1 MAVSDRGNIRRRLAV
16 LLASVAVC
24 MNGVQPLPAHAQ
36 ENSFGLASVADEDAK
51 MLLRANELVYNRDA
65 ERVTASGGV
74 QIYYNR
80 YRMVA
85 QRVEY
90 DQQSGRVIARGNIEL
105 IEPDGNRIY
114 ADELDV
120 TDDFGQGFLN
130 TLRVETT
137 DNTRIAAESAERLPG
152 DLMVLNN
159 GVYTA
164 CLPCA
169 QKPGKAPLWQVKA
182 QRVIQNGQTHTVR
195 LENARFELFGMPIGF
210 LPFIEV
216 PDHTVERKSGFLF
229 PTMSLDDNLG
239 FGVTVPFYHVFSPH
253 MDATLSPT
261 YYTGQGVLLQAE
273 IRNRFETGD
282 HKFRFAGIN
291 QRDPHAFNT
300 GSSDYS
306 ADTRLMAA
314 SEGRFQINPRWT
326 FGWDV
331 MVQSDNN
338 FSKTYSLDGVSD
350 DVFRNEVYLTGLGER
365 NHFDLHAFY
374 FNVQDTSY
382 INDAEK
388 RQAIVYPSLDYK
400 YIAPQPVAGGELSVT
415 TNFTNLSRREEDF
428 QVENANDP
436 TASFAGLEGNYSRFT
451 TEAEWKR
458 TFTTPGGLLLTP
470 ILAARG
476 DAVRY
481 SASDTTY
488 VSPYDDTR
496 TYTYDGLEGS
506 GSYGR
511 YMVTAGLEARYP
523 FLITGENSSHI
534 VEPIAQVF
542 VRPDEPLAGGL
553 PNEDAQSF
561 VFDATN
567 LFERDK
573 FSGFDRLEGGTRA
586 NVGLRYTG
594 SFDNGVGLRSV
605 VGQSFH
611 LGGQNSFATEDL
623 VNAGDNSGLET
634 DRSDYV
640 GMAGIDLPIGISLEA
655 GARFDEE
662 TFDLQRTDASIAY
675 TSARISGSLVYTQIE
690 AQPEYGS
697 SSDTELLQSSTRFQ
711 VNENWSLSGSAIWDL
726 REQEIIRRGI
736 GITYADECTIFTL
749 AYSDE
754 PASSTNANDW
764 SISARIT
771 FRTLGDIDLGSGSL

>member
-1 MAVSDRGNIRRRLAV
+1 MAVNDRGNIRRRLAV

-24 MNGVQPLPAHAQ
+24 MNGIQPLHAQ
-36 ENSFGLASVADEDAK
+36 ESGLGIPSMADEDAK
-51 MLLRANELVYNRDA
+51 MLLRANELVYNQDVQK
-65 ERVTASGGV
+65 VTATGGV
-74 QIYYNR
+74 QIHYNR

-90 DQQSGRVIARGNIEL
+90 DQKTGRVIARGNIEL

-120 TDDFGQGFLN
+120 TDDFAEGFLN
-130 TLRVETT
+130 SLRVETT

-169 QKPGKAPLWQVKA
+169 KKPGRAPLWQVKA
-182 QRVIQNGQTHTVR
+182 ERVVQNGQTQTVR

-210 LPFIEV
+210 LPFLEV

-229 PTMSLDDNLG
+229 PTMSIDDNLG
-239 FGVTVPFYHVFSPH
+239 FGITVPYYRVFSPH

-261 YYTGQGVLLQAE
+261 YYTGQGLLLE
-273 IRNRFETGD
+273 GEVRNRFETGD
-282 HKFRFAGIN
+282 HTFRFAGIN
-291 QRDPHAFNT
+291 QRDPGSFTA
-300 GSSDYS
+300 GSSDER
-306 ADTRLMAA
+306 ADSRFMAA
-314 SEGRFQINPRWT
+314 SEAHFRINPRWT

-331 MVQSDNN
+331 MIQSDNN
-338 FSKTYSLDGVSD
+338 FSKTYSLDHVDD
-350 DVFRNEVYLTGLGER
+350 DVFRNEFYLTGLGKR
-365 NHFDLHAFY
+365 NHFDLRAFY
-374 FNVQDTSY
+374 FNVQDVAYESTL
-382 INDAEK
+382 EQQ
-388 RQAIVYPSLDYK
+388 QAIVYPSLDYQ
-400 YIAPQPVAGGELSVT
+400 YIAPEPVAGGELSIT
-415 TNFTNLSRREEDF
+415 TNLTNLTRREDDF
-428 QVENANDP
+428 FDNGLTDRFP
-436 TASFAGLEGNYSRFT
+436 GLEGSYSRFT

-458 TFTTPGGLLLTP
+458 TFTTENGLLLTP

-476 DAVRY
+476 DATRHTS
-481 SASDTTY
+481 SAPTLYPGDFE
-488 VSPYDDTR
+488 DD
-496 TYTYDGLEGS
+496 GAHS
-506 GSYGR
+506 R

-534 VEPIAQVF
+534 IEPVAQVF
-542 VRPDEPLAGGL
+542 VRPDEQMAGGL

-561 VFDATN
+561 VFDATS

-573 FSGFDRLEGGTRA
+573 FSGFDRIEGGTRA

-594 SFDNGVGLRSV
+594 SFDNGVGLRGV
-605 VGQSFH
+605 AGQSFH
-611 LGGQNSFATEDL
+611 IAGQNSFATGDL
-623 VNAGDNSGLET
+623 VYAGANSGLDT

-640 GMAGIDLPIGISLEA
+640 GMAGIDLPIGVSLEA

-662 TFDLQRTDASIAY
+662 TFDLQRTDASISY
-675 TSARISGSLVYTQIE
+675 TSSRLSGSLIYTQIE
-690 AQPEYGS
+690 SQPEYGS
-697 SSDTELLQSSTRFQ
+697 LADTELLQPAARLR
-711 VNENWSLSGSAIWDL
+711 VNENWSLSGSAVWDMK
-726 REQEIIRRGI
+726 EQEVIRRGI
-736 GITYADECTIFTL
+736 GVTYADECTIFTL
-749 AYSDE
+749 AYTDE

-771 FRTLGDIDLGSGSL
+771 FRTLGDIDIGSGSL

>member
-1 MAVSDRGNIRRRLAV
+1 
-16 LLASVAVC
+16 
-24 MNGVQPLPAHAQ
+24 
-36 ENSFGLASVADEDAK
+36 
-51 MLLRANELVYNRDA
+51 
-65 ERVTASGGV
+65 
-74 QIYYNR
+74 
-80 YRMVA
+80 
-85 QRVEY
+85 
-90 DQQSGRVIARGNIEL
+90 
-105 IEPDGNRIY
+105 
-114 ADELDV
+114 
-120 TDDFGQGFLN
+120 
-130 TLRVETT
+130 
-137 DNTRIAAESAERLPG
+137 
-152 DLMVLNN
+152 
-159 GVYTA
+159 
-164 CLPCA
+164 
-169 QKPGKAPLWQVKA
+169 
-182 QRVIQNGQTHTVR
+182 
-195 LENARFELFGMPIGF
+195 
-210 LPFIEV
+210 
-216 PDHTVERKSGFLF
+216 
-229 PTMSLDDNLG
+229 
-239 FGVTVPFYHVFSPH
+239 
-253 MDATLSPT
+253 
-261 YYTGQGVLLQAE
+261 
-273 IRNRFETGD
+273 
-282 HKFRFAGIN
+282 
-291 QRDPHAFNT
+291 
-300 GSSDYS
+300 
-306 ADTRLMAA
+306 
-314 SEGRFQINPRWT
+314 
-326 FGWDV
+326 
-331 MVQSDNN
+331 
-338 FSKTYSLDGVSD
+338 
-350 DVFRNEVYLTGLGER
+350 
-365 NHFDLHAFY
+365 
-374 FNVQDTSY
+374 
-382 INDAEK
+382 
-388 RQAIVYPSLDYK
+388 
-400 YIAPQPVAGGELSVT
+400 VT

-428 QVENANDP
+428 QVESATDP

-458 TFTTPGGLLLTP
+458 TFTTSGGLLLTP

-481 SASDTTY
+481 SSSDPSYTNPY
-488 VSPYDDTR
+488 SPPATAL

-534 VEPIAQVF
+534 IEPIAQVF

-573 FSGFDRLEGGTRA
+573 FSGFDRIEGGTRA
-586 NVGLRYTG
+586 NVGMRYTG

-623 VNAGDNSGLET
+623 VNAGANSGLET

-662 TFDLQRTDASIAY
+662 TFDLQRTDASISY
-675 TSARISGSLVYTQIE
+675 TSARISSSLVYTQIE

-697 SSDTELLQSSTRFQ
+697 SSDTELLQSSTGFR

-726 REQEIIRRGI
+726 KEQEIIRRGI

-749 AYSDE
+749 AYADE

>member
-1 MAVSDRGNIRRRLAV
+1 MAVNDRGNIRRRLAV

-24 MNGVQPLPAHAQ
+24 MNGVQPLQAHAQ
-36 ENSFGLASVADEDAK
+36 ENDLGLASVADDDAK
-51 MLLRANELVYNRDA
+51 MLLRANELVYNRDV
-65 ERVTASGGV
+65 EKVTASGGV

-130 TLRVETT
+130 ALRVETT

-182 QRVIQNGQTHTVR
+182 QRVVQNGQTHTVR

-239 FGVTVPFYHVFSPH
+239 FGITVPYYHVFSPH

-291 QRDPHAFNT
+291 QRDPHAFDT
-300 GSSDYS
+300 GSSDYR

-365 NHFDLHAFY
+365 NHFDLRAFY
-374 FNVQDTSY
+374 FNVQDTAY
-382 INDAEK
+382 INNAEK

-400 YIAPQPVAGGELSVT
+400 YIAPEPVAGGELSVT

-428 QVENANDP
+428 LFEGT
-436 TASFAGLEGNYSRFT
+436 TARYAGLEGNYSRFT

-458 TFTTPGGLLLTP
+458 TFTTSGGLLLTP

-476 DAVRY
+476 DALRH
-481 SASDTTY
+481 SSSDPSLTRNG
-488 VSPYDDTR
+488 VPY
-496 TYTYDGLEGS
+496 TYTDLEDS

-511 YMVTAGLEARYP
+511 YMLTAGLEVRYP

-534 VEPIAQVF
+534 IEPVAQVF

-573 FSGFDRLEGGTRA
+573 FSGFDRIEGGTRA

-623 VNAGDNSGLET
+623 VNVGANSGLET

-662 TFDLQRTDASIAY
+662 TFDLQRTDASISY
-675 TSARISGSLVYTQIE
+675 TSARISGSLAYTQIE

-697 SSDTELLQSSTRFQ
+697 SSDTELLQSSTGFR

-726 REQEIIRRGI
+726 KEQEIIRRGI

-749 AYSDE
+749 AYADE

>member
-1 MAVSDRGNIRRRLAV
+1 MAVNDRKNIRRRLAV

-24 MNGVQPLPAHAQ
+24 VNGVHPLSVRAQ
-36 ENSFGLASVADEDAK
+36 GSSVGLSAVADDDAK
-51 MLLRANELVYNRDA
+51 MLLRANELVYNRDV
-65 ERVTASGGV
+65 ERITASGGV

-120 TDDFGQGFLN
+120 TDDFGEGFLN
-130 TLRVETT
+130 ALRVETT

-169 QKPGKAPLWQVKA
+169 KKPGRAPLWQVKA
-182 QRVIQNGQTHTVR
+182 ERVVQNGQTHTVR

-229 PTMSLDDNLG
+229 PTMSLSDKLG
-239 FGVTVPFYHVFSPH
+239 FGITVPYYHVFAPH

-261 YYTGQGVLLQAE
+261 YYTGQGVLLQGE
-273 IRNRFETGD
+273 VRNRFETGE
-282 HKFRFAGIN
+282 HKFRFAGID
-291 QRDPHAFNT
+291 QRDPGAFDT
-300 GSSDYS
+300 GTSDYN
-306 ADTRLMAA
+306 AETRFMAA
-314 SEGRFQINPRWT
+314 SEGRFEINPRWT

-338 FSKTYSLDGVSD
+338 FSKTYTLDGVSD
-350 DVFRNEVYLTGLGER
+350 DVFRNEVYLTGLGKR
-365 NHFDLHAFY
+365 NYFDLRAFY
-374 FNVQDTSY
+374 FNVQDTAAD
-382 INDAEK
+382 NLLER
-388 RQAIVYPSLDYK
+388 RQAIVYPSLDYQ
-400 YIAPQPVAGGELSVT
+400 YIAPESVAGGELSIT

-428 QVENANDP
+428 YYQGT
-436 TASFAGLEGNYSRFT
+436 TARYPGLDGNYTRFS

-470 ILAARG
+470 LLAARG
-476 DAVRY
+476 DALRHNSGTPTLTWDGNTY
-481 SASDTTY
+481 SYYS
-488 VSPYDDTR
+488 
-496 TYTYDGLEGS
+496 LEDS
-506 GSYGR
+506 GAYGR

-523 FLITGENSSHI
+523 FLISTDSSSHI
-534 VEPIAQVF
+534 IEPIAQIF

-561 VFDATN
+561 VFDATT

-573 FSGFDRLEGGTRA
+573 FSGYDRIEGGTRA
-586 NVGLRYTG
+586 NVGIRYTG
-594 SFDNGVGLRSV
+594 SFDNGVGLHGIF
-605 VGQSFH
+605 GQSYH
-611 LGGQNSFATEDL
+611 LAGLNSFDTDDL
-623 VNAGDNSGLET
+623 VNAGANSGLET

-640 GMAGIDLPIGISLEA
+640 GMAGISLPFGVSVEA
-655 GARFDEE
+655 GARFDHDSFNLE
-662 TFDLQRTDASIAY
+662 RTDTSVSY
-675 TSARISGSLVYTQIE
+675 SSARLSSSLIYTQIE

-697 SSDTELLQSSTRFQ
+697 SEDTDLLQSSSSFRI
-711 VNENWSLSGSAIWDL
+711 NENWSVSGGAIWDL
-726 REQEIIRRGI
+726 NGQEVIQRNVGLS
-736 GITYADECTIFTL
+736 YADECTIFTL
-749 AYSDE
+749 AYADE
-754 PASSTNANDW
+754 GPSSTNASDW
-764 SISARIT
+764 TVSARIT
-771 FRTLGDIDLGSGSL
+771 FRTLGDIDLGSGSLE